1 MADGLAEALAGLQA
15 SPAQNPYGIA
25 SMGLASAAPNLI
37 TPYTSPGA
45 AIGIGLGSVLLQS
58 LLGYQAKQSALQDTI
73 QANSLANQ
81 MLKMQ
86 TPEERTSFLGGL
98 DVSPDIRGRLSTL
111 STALMQQEL
120 ASKATIA
127 QQQAKL
133 KQDVTLEAIKQGYIP
148 KEYSNL
154 FALPT
159 STETPSIALDA
170 VTGQTT
176 IKVPDTI
183 DGVPITPK
191 EKRDLQKK
199 AIEIEMGEQAK
210 APQVKEDFYNRE
222 YTRLKAP
229 GEEYSKVAQQF
240 NSAIELSKQDTI
252 ASAQALAKLMVKIP
266 DPTSVVS
273 KAEQNAAADVQDV
286 RRKYSNMIEKLIA
299 GGSGFDQQAYNDM
312 LAAAKTF
319 VDASGKNYN
328 QLAQGSIQRAKKR
341 GFISTEADDMSD
353 FLPVPLYNP
362 SQLAFNKEAAS
373 RENMTPKAQA
383 LMSIR
388 DQLKATTD
396 PAQIAALKQQAR
408 NIMAGQ

>member
-15 SPAQNPYGIA
+15 SPAENPYGIV

-45 AIGIGLGSVLLQS
+45 AVGIGLGSVLLQS
-58 LLGYQAKQSALQDTI
+58 LLGYQARQSALQDTI

-98 DVSPDIRGRLSTL
+98 DVSPDIGGRLSTL
-111 STALMQQEL
+111 STALTQQEL
-120 ASKATIA
+120 ASKANLA
-127 QQQAKL
+127 QQQAKF
-133 KQDVTLEAIKQGYIP
+133 KQDVTLEAIKQGYVP
-148 KEYSNL
+148 KAYADMFEAPAPAEPVGIS
-154 FALPT
+154 
-159 STETPSIALDA
+159 SDA
-170 VTGQTT
+170 VTGETSIT
-176 IKVPDTI
+176 VPSTVN
-183 DGVPITPK
+183 GMPLSPK

-199 AIEIEMGEQAK
+199 AVEIQMGEQAK
-210 APQVKEDFYNRE
+210 APQVKEDFYTRE

-240 NSAIELSKQDTI
+240 NSAVELAKQDTI

-273 KAEQNAAADVQDV
+273 RAEQNAAADVQTV
-286 RRKYSNMIEKLIA
+286 RRKYSNMIDKLIA

-341 GFISTEADDMSD
+341 GFIQAETDDLSD

-373 RENMTPKAQA
+373 RENMTPKQQA
-383 LMSIR
+383 LMAIKDKLTVTS
-388 DQLKATTD
+388 D
-396 PAQIAALKQQAR
+396 PMQIEALKQQAR
-408 NIMAGQ
+408 NLMAGK